1 MSREA
6 EAKETADVLF
16 FVLGNKTRSTSAML
30 EIAFALGR
38 RQSIVL
44 VINQFTCHD
53 SVICGERISER

>member
-1 MSREA
+1 MSQEK
-6 EAKETADVLF
+6 EAKEAADVLF
-16 FVLGNKTRSTSAML
+16 YVLGKETRSTSAML

-44 VINQFTCHD
+44 VIDQFTCQD